1 MKFSAEDKVQ
11 VDRLVLQAERAKL
24 CDAYEKRLK
33 KIARIANRISGRD
46 TMRSADIDDLCAIIE
61 LANSSKRRSSRTL
74 GKGRGRRLSPSRRL
88 RLSRCSLIG

>member
-46 TMRSADIDDLCAIIE
+46 SSMGSADIDDLCAIIE
-61 LANSSKRRSSRTL
+61 LAN
-74 GKGRGRRLSPSRRL
+74 P
-88 RLSRCSLIG
+88 